1 MAMYLK
7 YDEDGVGEFAFF
19 KCREC
24 LNCVKTR
31 SVTYTRTAA
40 RPP

>member
-1 MAMYLK
+1 MAMYLIM
-7 YDEDGVGEFAFF
+7 YVDGAGEFAFF